1 MTYSVRAEDRASLD
15 MLIQQLHMAGDGLT
29 VQDFTDEALL
39 AATQAA
45 RRVKQHLFIFTMLFL
60 YLIGFTLVAQF
71 FAHRV
76 GQPNATAMASLAVWS
91 FALGGIGAVVSVFLN
106 MLRLIPAQVINTGD
120 EFEVVTRVVLGCL
133 FSLVLT
139 LTLNAD
145 LAQFFRSL
153 QDAEMDACSGSTRQG
168 LMALSPFLLGYSI
181 TLVLSILEKSLMA
194 VEIALGVEDRRVT
207 PVGKRGQRRLRKGR

>member
-1 MTYSVRAEDRASLD
+1 MTPVVRAEDRALLD
-15 MLIQQLHMAGDGLT
+15 ALIQQLHLAGDGLT

-39 AATQAA
+39 AAKQAA
-45 RRVKQHLFIFTMLFL
+45 RRVKQYLFFFTALFL
-60 YLIGFTLVAQF
+60 ALIGITLAAQF
-71 FAHRV
+71 AAHEF
-76 GQPNATAMASLAVWS
+76 GKPNASAMASLAVWS
-91 FALGGIGAVVSVFLN
+91 FALGGLGAVISVFLN

-139 LTLNAD
+139 LALNED

-153 QDAEMDACSGSTRQG
+153 QEAETTAESRTTRQG

-181 TLVLSILEKSLMA
+181 TLVLSVLEKSLMA
-194 VEIALGVEDRRVT
+194 IEIALGVEDRRT
-207 PVGKRGQRRLRKGR
+207 TLAGKRGQRRLRKGR